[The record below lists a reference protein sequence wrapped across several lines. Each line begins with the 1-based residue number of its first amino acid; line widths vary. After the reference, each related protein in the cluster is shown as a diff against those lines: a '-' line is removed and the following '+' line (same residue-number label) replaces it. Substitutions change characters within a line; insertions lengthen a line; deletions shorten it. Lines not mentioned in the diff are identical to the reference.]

1 MASNDDNKKQPDAP
15 AGAAQP
21 GGAGGGKPGAGGK
34 PGGAAGGKPGAGD
47 KPAAGAGAGKPGD
60 GKAPLPTPN
69 NPHNK
74 EISIT
79 DITASHSTEQNDY
92 GIYQDGDAA
101 AAANRLPSAEQKK
114 PEAGKKQPNK
124 PGASQPGKNPGGKTP
139 ASTTPDGKKPD
150 AKTPD
155 GNKTDGKNLPSTVP
169 GAPALD
175 KPPSIEKKIGDM
187 LEPYLPTIK
196 PIEFQ
201 WPGVLKPDEFPTA
214 AGGRLPASISSIQE
228 NRKDNNFVDR
238 TKAKPCQ
245 KVLKISFFFDGTDN
259 HEKAD
264 KVVSGATPPTAEQLD
279 PLKDAAAQQAK
290 LIKPYTYPRTS
301 NAARLFHACMG
312 AGGRPGDDNND
323 EEMIK
328 NGWFKHYIQGVGTR
342 FEEIGD
348 DNPVILGEALAK
360 FGQARINWGL
370 TRLCASLGVSKIFNE
385 QKLPLAT
392 AQKMVKGMDSRTGR
406 KSQLDSFLNT
416 LQRPDSKPLPK
427 AIKLYVVGFSRG
439 AAEARTFLNWL
450 LDYLLDRD
458 ENAAAREQLEKLVA
472 QQAEERTKQRK
483 DNRAA
488 AEAAAKAKQ
497 EAEAKNKDKS
507 AGQDKDKTPADAQ
520 GKDKEQP
527 DAQDKDKAQQ
537 PAPAACV
544 PVNSSADKAAM
555 QRVQAQAASMTADAS
570 KGKKPAKADDKKAEK
585 PYEGIELKLLGIPIY
600 VEMCGL
606 FDTVATVGMSPLVA
620 MVTGH
625 CSWAHRTMSL
635 QRAGSAGFIKNCY
648 HFVSAHEQRKSFSV
662 DSICVDGGY
671 PKGNFK
677 EYIYPG
683 VHSDIGGGYPPGE
696 QFKSNYGMGHVLAQ
710 ITLHDM
716 YARCWLHDMPLQ
728 IWADHPALKKD
739 LQKHSRFQLKNY
751 EIMNK
756 ETVDEFDTQPEMVE
770 RFNAWLKTLETSN
783 ISTALQKQI
792 HHFTAY
798 RILRWVRSGIAGYA
812 RFLGLQLTP
821 DGSVGEK
828 EDKDTKKGRTEI
840 IEKGRKEANEAGK
853 GNFPDKPVADNDE
866 MWEQAGLGDIPKE
879 QRPEFLDGIINKNY
893 VPGNDGWDLI
903 EGAKDFK
910 ADYLHEF
917 NLENMLSAGF
927 LLNTMFAG
935 SMYMLNND
943 DEAAEYKDIHDNGDE
958 LYFGAKVAD
967 LKTPASGN
975 TGTIPLPPMAKNIVA
990 SDTPP
995 GGSIPAGGTAPAD
1008 GKAPADA
1015 NKGKK
1020 PWEYSAKQISEMFQ
1034 NADKGALVT
1043 GTLLDVLRQR
1053 YQKNLHGRDLATNA
1067 VKDIWQRLQQADLR
1081 EKIVIHK
1088 RLKTHAEKYSANYP
1102 QMVRIFDDQIHDSRA
1117 WFMHDSLLK
1126 SREPFTSYFS
1136 HRLVFSGD
1144 FSNKPLSPVLL
1155 ANRVVGIAGIA
1166 RSAYMSVK
1174 YGNPAYILIGLNN
1187 PELFVTDADRA
1198 AWNLLTQD
1206 YQALAI
1212 DPDTGKILPTA
1223 DNLKKLRQFTK
1234 DLQTA
1239 TQQIKAE
1246 YDKQKPWTDK
1256 EFLDKTLGQVIQ
1268 SSDETIK
1275 NLNEIRELLTEQQK
1289 ALDKM
1294 KESNAQLKQQ
1304 AEQVKQMLDKVT
1316 ENQKQL
1322 ENAVQQAK
1330 AGTLDKQQL
1339 QEALKQGMTVYS
1351 DPVAALPQASL
1362 MQPPGLEDISKDSLA
1377 EHLRQQISQYQQNSR
1392 ISAQNSTALLES
1404 GAQDPQTLAQA
1415 FYNNSNGDIYDQA
1428 VEQMGKSALNR
1439 LGLGDLEINQ
1449 YLPENIASRS
1459 QPEIASLLQ
1468 QLQSGNIPAQMQ
1480 AISPQKMELIKK
1492 VLQSWLL

>member
-21 GGAGGGKPGAGGK
+21 GGSGGGKPGAGGK
-34 PGGAAGGKPGAGD
+34 PAGGGAPGGKPGAGD
-47 KPAAGAGAGKPGD
+47 KPAGAAGAGKPGG
-60 GKAPLPTPN
+60 GKPPLPTPN

-74 EISIT
+74 EISI
-79 DITASHSTEQNDY
+79 DSITAGHSPEQNDF
-92 GIYQDGDAA
+92 GIYKDGDAA
-101 AAANRLPSAEQKK
+101 DAANHPPPANPKK
-114 PEAGKKQPNK
+114 PQSGQNQSNKPQSGQNQSNKPQSGQNQSNKPQSGQNQPNK
-124 PGASQPGKNPGGKTP
+124 PAASQQGQKPGAKTP
-139 ASTTPDGKKPD
+139 ANTTANGNKPD
-150 AKTPD
+150 DKF
-155 GNKTDGKNLPSTVP
+155 LPQTGPRV
-169 GAPALD
+169 PALD
-175 KPPSIEKKIGDM
+175 KPPSIGKKIGDK
-187 LEPYLPTIK
+187 LKPYLPTIK

-245 KVLKISFFFDGTDN
+245 KVLKINFFFDGTNN

-312 AGGRPGDDNND
+312 AGGTPGESNRDK
-323 EEMIK
+323 EMIK
-328 NGWFKHYIQGVGTR
+328 YGWFKHYIQGVGTR

-348 DNPVILGEALAK
+348 DDPGMLGEALAK

-370 TRLCASLGVSKIFNE
+370 TRICDSLGISEIFNIKE
-385 QKLPLAT
+385 LPLEM
-392 AQKMVKGMDSRTGR
+392 AQKMVKGMDSRAGR
-406 KSQLDSFLNT
+406 KSQLDSFLDT
-416 LQRPDSKPLPK
+416 LQRPDSKPLPD

-439 AAEARTFLNWL
+439 AAEARTFMNWL

-458 ENAAAREQLEKLVA
+458 ENADAREQLEKLM
-472 QQAEERTKQRK
+472 AEQEKERIKQRK
-483 DNRAA
+483 DDRAA
-488 AEAAAKAKQ
+488 AEAKAKE

-507 AGQDKDKTPADAQ
+507 D
-520 GKDKEQP
+520 E
-527 DAQDKDKAQQ
+527 QDKDKAKQ
-537 PAPAACV
+537 PAPTAAA
-544 PVNSSADKAAM
+544 PVNSSATKAAM
-555 QRVQAQAASMTADAS
+555 QRVQAQAATMSAS
-570 KGKKPAKADDKKAEK
+570 APKGNKPAKADDKKAEK

-625 CSWAHRTMSL
+625 CSWAHGTMSL

-696 QFKSNYGMGHVLAQ
+696 QFKSNYGMGHVLSQ
-710 ITLHDM
+710 IALHDM
-716 YARCWLHDMPLQ
+716 YARCWQHGMPLQ
-728 IWADHPALKKD
+728 VWQDHPILKKD
-739 LQKHSRFQLKNY
+739 MQKHPRFQLKNY
-751 EIMNK
+751 EFMDDITEN
-756 ETVDEFDTQPEMVE
+756 EFATQPEMVE

-783 ISTALQKQI
+783 ISTALQKQV

-812 RFLGLQLTP
+812 RFLGLQLSK

-828 EDKDTKKGRTEI
+828 EDKDTKNGRTDI
-840 IEKGRKEANEAGK
+840 INKGRKEANEAGK

-866 MWEQAGLGDIPKE
+866 MWKQAGLEDIPKE
-879 QRPEFLDGIINKNY
+879 KRQEFLDGIINKNY

-917 NLENMLSAGF
+917 HLENMLSAGF
-927 LLNTMFAG
+927 LLDTLFAG

-975 TGTIPLPPMAKNIVA
+975 TGTIPLPPLAKNIVA
-990 SDTPP
+990 SGP
-995 GGSIPAGGTAPAD
+995 PAGGSAPAD
-1008 GKAPADA
+1008 GKGQKGE
-1015 NKGKK
+1015 NKTKM
-1020 PWEYSAKQISEMFQ
+1020 PWDYSTQEISEMFK

-1053 YQKNLHGRDLATNA
+1053 YQKNLHGLELATSS
-1067 VKDIWQRLQQADLR
+1067 VMDIWQRLQKADLS
-1081 EKIVIHK
+1081 EKTAIIN

-1102 QMVRIFDDQIHDSRA
+1102 QMVQIFDDQIHDSRA
-1117 WFMHDSLLK
+1117 WFMHDSLLQ
-1126 SREPFTSYFS
+1126 SREPFTSYFA
-1136 HRLVFSGD
+1136 HRLVFSGG